1 MPIFLENI
9 IAEDRIDKIRII
21 NENDDVI
28 GGQPELEGM
37 SENDNNGLL
46 DIACTLKKAQ
56 KDIEKQSTNI
66 TENYIHKDNISS
78 DLNSDRTDYV
88 ASEKSAHDAN
98 KTAISAKEKADSAYT
113 LAEKKIDKTSI
124 TSDFGNS
131 KEKVASQFLVSLSAL
146 SDDSVAIYKKDSYSP
161 IFEKLSASA
170 IKIKSGTTL
179 KINGGIVDLSGKV
192 VEMKDK
198 QMGNDYVVSC
208 NKKGDVAI
216 TIDMFEDPAS
226 LQDGHEIIGG
236 FFYSEIGEGETISS
250 GEFATSG
257 SGMIWTQ
264 DDVDRIRGINEF
276 SFWDLR
282 FRAGGAVNSPS
293 SARYG
298 QLSNH
303 GMVFD
308 RSTNRW
314 YAIYHVSTD
323 VDKYGVSRAGTGLAS
338 GTVLPIIPSAF
349 GGNGTKK
356 YDALNWWVAN
366 ELVASHGARLLYEH
380 EFNSRAFGV
389 TENKR
394 AGGADVTYPKTER
407 IKGLTSW
414 IGCEQATGTH
424 WYWGLDS
431 SYRHD
436 GSGWSYK
443 DVTSGRGQVYTYGT
457 YGLVRAIFGGVR
469 SNDAANVGSR
479 QSGWNN
485 DPWDSYWYFGAVASR
500 DLLIL

>member
-1 MPIFLENI
+1 MPIILENI
-9 IAEDRIDKIRII
+9 IAEDRIDKIRIV

-28 GGQPELEGM
+28 GGQPELSGM

-56 KDIEKQSTNI
+56 DDIN
-66 TENYIHKDNISS
+66 DNKLSADNEISGIK
-78 DLNSDRTDYV
+78 
-88 ASEKSAHDAN
+88 KSLE
-98 KTAISAKEKADSAYT
+98 EKANDEDIKLHLKLKADIKYVDEALSGKVNKE
-113 LAEKKIDKTSI
+113 LI
-124 TSDFGNS
+124 TSEFGQS

-161 IFEKLSASA
+161 IFEKLSASS

-179 KINGGIVDLSGKV
+179 KINGVIVDLSNKV
-192 VEMKDK
+192 IELKDK
-198 QMGNDYVVSC
+198 QPGNDYVVSC
-208 NKKGDVAI
+208 NKRGDVAVA
-216 TIDMFEDPAS
+216 IDKFEDPAS
-226 LQDGHEIIGG
+226 LTDGHEIIGG
-236 FFYSEIGEGETISS
+236 FFYSEISEDETISS

-264 DDVDRIRGINEF
+264 ESVDKIRGINEF
-276 SFWDLR
+276 SLWDLR
-282 FRAGGAVNSPS
+282 FRAGGIINSPLS
-293 SARYG
+293 KRYG

-308 RSTNRW
+308 KSTNRW
-314 YAIYHVSTD
+314 YAIYHTSTD
-323 VDKYGVSRAGTGLAS
+323 VDKYGVSRARTNIAS
-338 GTVLPIIPSAF
+338 GTIVPVIPSAF
-349 GGNGTKK
+349 GGNSAKK
-356 YDALNWWVAN
+356 YDNLNWWTAN
-366 ELVASHGARLLYEH
+366 ELVASQGARLLYEH

-407 IKGLTSW
+407 IKGLTSR

-424 WYWGLDS
+424 WCWGLDS

-436 GSGWSYK
+436 GSGWSEK
-443 DVTSGRGQVYTYGT
+443 DVTGGRGQVYTYGT
-457 YGLVRAIFGGVR
+457 YGLVRAIFGGRR
-469 SNDAANVGSR
+469 SSDAAHVGSR
-479 QSGWNN
+479 LSAWTNY
-485 DPWDSYWYFGAVASR
+485 PWYSYWNIGAVASR